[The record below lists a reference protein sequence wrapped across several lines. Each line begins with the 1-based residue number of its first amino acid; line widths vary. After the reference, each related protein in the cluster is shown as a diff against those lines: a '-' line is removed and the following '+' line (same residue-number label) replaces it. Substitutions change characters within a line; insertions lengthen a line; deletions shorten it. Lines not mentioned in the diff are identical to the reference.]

1 MNMGYMDAL
10 HSFLLAWKEPITLI
24 LFINTYL
31 WVGIGHGRSLRL
43 DRTGFALIGAISM
56 MVFGCITFPEAIQ
69 SIDFHTLA
77 LVFSLM
83 VISAQLHYSGFYTML
98 GSRLSAYMDR
108 PVLSMFILMMCG
120 AVFSSFFNNTIIAL
134 AVAPVLVSVALAKK
148 LNPSPF
154 LIALCMCNNG
164 SMTIIGNP
172 QNVFIGEYAKLS
184 FLDYTKFALVPVMA
198 CALACFGICWLLGRK
213 NFQLREGSQ
222 AALPELEHPFSM
234 QGSVKGLSAM
244 LFLILAFILTDWD
257 HGIVALFVAGIM
269 LCSHTWS
276 SRIILGRVD
285 WQTILLFMGLFVIIG
300 AFNINDLGRQ
310 MVDLL
315 QHWNVNLDE
324 PMTMILAATGLSNLI
339 NNTAAVMLLSQVTDL
354 AANPRTAYALAL
366 SNSLTGNLILVGSLS
381 NLIMIQTA
389 EQAGLRISM
398 RRFFMY
404 GLPCTVASILIL
416 TGWFYVTT

>member
-1 MNMGYMDAL
+1 MNLGYMDAL
-10 HSFLLAWKEPITLI
+10 HAFLQAWKEPITLI

-56 MVFGCITFPEAIQ
+56 MVFGCITFPEAIK

-83 VISAQLHYSGFYTML
+83 VVSAQLHYSGFYTML
-98 GSRLSAYMDR
+98 GAKLSSYMDR
-108 PVLSMFILMMCG
+108 PVLSMFILMIGG

-134 AVAPVLVSVALAKK
+134 AVAPVLVSVALAHK
-148 LNPSPF
+148 LNPTPF

-172 QNVFIGEYAKLS
+172 QNVFIGEFAKLS
-184 FLDYTKFALVPVMA
+184 FLEYTKFAFVPVMA
-198 CALACFGICWLLGRK
+198 SALACFGICWLLGRK
-213 NFQLREGSQ
+213 HFHLPEDSQ
-222 AALPELEHPFSM
+222 AALPESQHPFSM
-234 QGSVKGLSAM
+234 RGSIKGLSAM
-244 LFLILAFILTDWD
+244 LFLILSFVLTDWD

-300 AFNINDLGRQ
+300 AFNINGLGRE
-310 MVDLL
+310 MVELL
-315 QHWNVNLDE
+315 QQWGVNLDD
-324 PMTMILAATGLSNLI
+324 PITMILAATGLSNMI

-354 AANPRTAYALAL
+354 AANPQVAYALAL

-389 EQAGLRISM
+389 EQAGLKISM
-398 RRFFMY
+398 RKFFVY
-404 GLPCTVASILIL
+404 GLPCTVASLLIL
-416 TGWFYVTT
+416 AGWFYLMA

>member
-1 MNMGYMDAL
+1 MDMNYMVAL
-10 HSFLLAWKEPITLI
+10 DTFLMEWKAPITLI

-43 DRTGFALIGAISM
+43 DRTGFALLGAISM
-56 MVFGCITFPEAIQ
+56 MVFGCMTFPEAIR

-83 VISAQLHYSGFYTML
+83 VISAQLHYSGFYTKV
-98 GSRLSAYMDR
+98 GERLSSFMDR
-108 PVLSMFILMMCG
+108 PMLSMFILMMGG

-134 AVAPVLVSVALAKK
+134 ALAPVLVSVALAHK
-148 LNPSPF
+148 LNPTPF

-172 QNVFIGEYAKLS
+172 QNVFIGENAKLS
-184 FLDYTKFALVPVMA
+184 FLDYTKFAFVPVVA
-198 CALACFGICWLLGRK
+198 CALACFVICWLLGRK
-213 NFQLREGSQ
+213 HLHLPDNSQ
-222 AALPELEHPFSM
+222 AELPEIQHPFSM
-234 QGSVKGLSAM
+234 RGSLKGLIAM
-244 LFLILAFILTDWD
+244 LFLILSFVFTDWD

-285 WQTILLFMGLFVIIG
+285 WQTILLFIGLFVIIG
-300 AFNINDLGRQ
+300 GFDINGLGREMIAMFQ
-310 MVDLL
+310 NWGVELNDP
-315 QHWNVNLDE
+315 V
-324 PMTMILAATGLSNLI
+324 TMILAATGLSNMI

-354 AANPRTAYALAL
+354 SAHTRTAYALAL

-389 EQAGLRISM
+389 EQAGLKISM
-398 RRFFMY
+398 RKFFRY
-404 GLPCTVASILIL
+404 GFPCTVVSILIL
-416 TGWFYVTT
+416 IGWFYVTV